1 MSGLGGRLSI
11 VREPGDDSDELATA
25 GLDSHQLEL
34 AQKAGLQPQE
44 YAAEIDAILAELEG
58 ASKKER
64 SPVQYGT
71 AINEQ
76 PPAIPWLIEGIMPA
90 ASLSIIAAEGG
101 VGKSTL
107 IAQMCLV
114 MAAGKEEFFGFKI
127 PKAVRCLYLQ
137 AEGARHVFLGRLN
150 VAGYHLGVNHLAET
164 LPLYVQ
170 PAGDW
175 VKDTGAEL
183 ERMVS
188 EVKAQFC
195 VIDTQGLFHAGDEN
209 SNTEIKLHLIKPLQ
223 AIAARTGCAFMVIHH
238 LSKPGKDRPA
248 GRHQIRGASAF
259 VDDTDL
265 SMLLEAPDGIKKPRR
280 NLVFTKN
287 RNGPHPEDIGLE
299 YVSEEARFR
308 LFDSAEAEA
317 AAKEA
322 EAARR
327 KKHTDELMNKM
338 LEIIKGSPNLSG
350 EEIYERMGPARK
362 ADLAAAKAALLNGKL
377 IFSEQGAGRTQRY
390 YAATRV

>member
-1 MSGLGGRLSI
+1 MRL
-11 VREPGDDSDELATA
+11 PGDDSDEL
-25 GLDSHQLEL
+25 DSY
-34 AQKAGLQPQE
+34 K
-44 YAAEIDAILAELEG
+44 AEIDEILRDLDQRSAAEK
-58 ASKKER
+58 A
-64 SPVQYGT
+64 PVQYGQ
-71 AINEQ
+71 AIKEK
-76 PPAIPWLIEGIMPA
+76 PPEIPWLVEGILPA

-107 IAQMCLV
+107 IAQLCLT
-114 MAAGKEEFFGFKI
+114 MAAGREEFFGFKI

-137 AEGARHVFLGRLN
+137 AEGARHVFLSRLN
-150 VAGYHLGVNHLAET
+150 VAGHHLGVNHLADT

-175 VKDTGAEL
+175 VKDTGSEL
-183 ERMVS
+183 ERMVA
-188 EVKAQFC
+188 EVKSQFC

-223 AIAARTGCAFMVIHH
+223 AIAARTGSAFMIIHH

-265 SMLLEAPDGIKKPRR
+265 SMLLEAPEGIKKAHR

-308 LFDSAEAEA
+308 LFDSAAAEEAERTHE
-317 AAKEA
+317 EA
-322 EAARR
+322 LSRKRVAEKAEKMLTVIRIHPRLNGNQINELMGGGNRTELTAARKLLVDQNR
-327 KKHTDELMNKM
+327 IFVEPGKGKEL
-338 LEIIKGSPNLSG
+338 L
-350 EEIYERMGPARK
+350 
-362 ADLAAAKAALLNGKL
+362 
-377 IFSEQGAGRTQRY
+377 Y
-390 YAATRV
+390 YAPGS

>member
-1 MSGLGGRLSI
+1 MSIG
-11 VREPGDDSDELATA
+11 REPGDDSDELTPEE
-25 GLDSHQLEL
+25 SY
-34 AQKAGLQPQE
+34 K
-44 YAAEIDAILAELEG
+44 AEIDEILRDLDQRSAAEK
-58 ASKKER
+58 A
-64 SPVQYGT
+64 PVQYGK
-71 AINEQ
+71 AIKEA
-76 PPAIPWLIEGIMPA
+76 PPAIPWLVEGILPA

-107 IAQMCLV
+107 IAQLCLT
-114 MAAGKEEFFGFKI
+114 MAAGREEFFGFKI

-137 AEGARHVFLGRLN
+137 AEGARHVFLSRLN
-150 VAGYHLGVNHLAET
+150 VAGHHLGVNHLADT

-175 VKDTGAEL
+175 VKDTGPEL
-183 ERMVS
+183 ERMVA

-223 AIAARTGCAFMVIHH
+223 AIAARTGSAFMVIHH
-238 LSKPGKDRPA
+238 LSKPGKDRPS

-265 SMLLEAPDGIKKPRR
+265 SMLLEAPEGIKKPRR
-280 NLVFTKN
+280 TLVFTKN

-308 LFDSAEAEA
+308 LFDNEEAEA
-317 AAKEA
+317 AKKDQDEA
-322 EAARR
+322 RHR
-327 KKHTDELMNKM
+327 KHV
-338 LEIIKGSPNLSG
+338 
-350 EEIYERMGPARK
+350 
-362 ADLAAAKAALLNGKL
+362 ADLADKMHVLIRTKPNLNSRQIYEMMGPGRKKDFVEAKALLL
-377 IFSEQGAGRTQRY
+377 DQYRIFAEPKERGEMTY
-390 YAATRV
+390 YAANK